1 MMPNQPAP
9 YNVRDWKQ
17 VALNYDAYIYDINKT
32 GQYLPLCYLLPSG
45 INYPQNENFGLH
57 SYVGTFSPFG
67 NEAINVLPSLV
78 GASLVG
84 VDKSDH
90 YGKNWVL
97 MSQDFFNKVNGQN
110 LYLNNAGG
118 TSGSDWWYDM
128 MPNVF
133 FYQLYDL
140 YPGIGGEA
148 ELQFTTIANLF
159 EEAVRVM
166 GGGETPWK
174 PAYMNY
180 RAWNFQTMQ
189 PNTTSVP
196 EPEAAGTFAWTLY
209 NAWKVTGN
217 PDYRKAAEWSI
228 EFLDNWPSNPAYEIQ
243 LPYGTLIAARMNAE
257 LGTDYDV
264 EKMVNWS
271 FDKGELR
278 NWGTIVGTWGGFD
291 VSGLV
296 GEANDAG
303 NDYAFQM
310 NGMQQAAA
318 LVPMVRYDKR
328 FARDIGKWVL
338 NLANASRLY
347 FPGFLPGSLQDAS
360 AWSSANDPDQVLG
373 YEALRE
379 VWQGNSPFSTGD
391 AVQGGWGATNL
402 ALYGTSAV
410 GYLGAIVEKTN
421 VSKILK
427 LDVLATDFF
436 GDDAYPTFLFY
447 NSYNTPQTVQFAVG
461 NDPVDVYDAL
471 TETFLLEN
479 VTGTVDLTIPALEA
493 LLVTTTPAGGAVTYE
508 LNKMLVD
515 GVVVDYMQS
524 AQAFTYPPRI
534 KGLAAAA
541 NPVEINDTTSIYVA
555 VSDKD
560 SGDFTFQWSTSA
572 GTITG
577 STDQVLFT
585 APAGPGEAEV
595 QCIATDP
602 EGNADTATLL
612 ITLVPQINDPP
623 QILEI
628 VKSPPYVDP
637 GGVVQLICMADDPE
651 NDTLSYNWT
660 AAFGQITGAGN
671 TVEWMAPAEQGVYQ
685 IDVVVSD
692 DQGLSASASTSILV
706 KTFSAVSGN
715 LIAYYPFT
723 GNADDVSGNELHGEV
738 NGALL
743 TADQFGHAQQ
753 AYYFNGGPQHISVAN
768 APILNFQDGITVSCW
783 FNPYDLP
790 DKETFLLSHGSWQSR
805 WKISITPEKKLRWTL
820 KTQSSIADVDAL
832 IPLETDTFYHVAVT
846 YDGELLALYLNG
858 KLHNYKALSGPI
870 RTTSYPFLMG
880 QMLPGDSQYN
890 FKGVIDE
897 VYLYDYA
904 LVPDSVEALYLQQLT
919 GLHELPTG
927 GLAPPA
933 LFPNPVSGILT
944 VRFPEGWE
952 DDVRL
957 EVSDLSGRLLH
968 QETREGRTWIELNV
982 QDYQTGVYF
991 LSFSSGR
998 THYTTRFL
1006 KH

>member
-17 VALNYDAYIYDINKT
+17 VALNYDAYIYDVNKT
-32 GQYLPLCYLLPSG
+32 GQYLPLCYLMPSG
-45 INYPQNENFGLH
+45 INYPQNERFGLH
-57 SYVGTFSPFG
+57 TYIGTSSPLG

-78 GASLVG
+78 GATLIG

-140 YPGIGGEA
+140 YPNIGGEA
-148 ELQFTTIANLF
+148 DLQFTTIAGRF
-159 EEAVRVM
+159 EEAVRAM
-166 GGGETPWK
+166 GGSEAPWQ

-209 NAWKVTGN
+209 HAWKVTGN
-217 PDYRKAAEWSI
+217 PDYLKAAEWSI
-228 EFLDNWPSNPAYEIQ
+228 EFLDNWSSNPSYELQ
-243 LPYGTLIAARMNAE
+243 LPYGTLIAAKMNAE
-257 LGTDYDV
+257 LGTDYDI

-271 FDKGELR
+271 FNKGELR
-278 NWGTIVGTWGGFD
+278 NWGTIVGNWGGFD

-310 NGMQQAAA
+310 NGEQQAAA

-328 FARDIGKWVL
+328 FARDIGKWAL
-338 NLANASRLY
+338 NLANANRLY
-347 FPGFLPGSLQDAS
+347 FHGFLPGSLQDAS
-360 AWSSANDPDQVLG
+360 AWSSVNDPDKVLG

-391 AVQGGWGATNL
+391 ALLGGWSATNL
-402 ALYGTSAV
+402 ALYGTSSV

-421 VSKILK
+421 VLKILK

-436 GDDAYPTFLFY
+436 RDDAYPTYLIY

-461 NDPVDVYDAL
+461 NDPVDVYEAL
-471 TETFLLEN
+471 SETFILEN
-479 VTGTVDLTIPALEA
+479 VSGTVDLAIPALQA
-493 LLVTTTPAGGAVTYE
+493 ILVSTTPAGGTVTYE

-541 NPVEINDTTSIYVA
+541 NPVEINDTTSVYVA
-555 VSDKD
+555 ISDKD
-560 SGDFTFQWSTSA
+560 SGDYSYQWSTTI

-577 STDQVLFT
+577 ENEQVLFT
-585 APAGPGEAEV
+585 SPANPGEAEL
-595 QCIATDP
+595 QCIVTDP

-612 ITLVPQINDPP
+612 ITVVPEINDPP
-623 QILEI
+623 QIQEI
-628 VKSPPYVDP
+628 VKSPSYAEPD
-637 GGVVQLICMADDPE
+637 GVIQLICLATDPDG
-651 NDTLSYNWT
+651 DTLTYNWNP
-660 AAFGQITGAGN
+660 AAGQISGAGN
-671 TVEWMAPAEQGVYQ
+671 TVEWTAPGAEGIYQ
-685 IDVVVSD
+685 IQVEVSD
-692 DQGLSASASTSILV
+692 DQGLTASASASILV
-706 KTFSAVSGN
+706 KIFNSTSGN

-723 GNADDVSGNELHGEV
+723 GNANDVSGNELHGQV

-743 TADQFGHAQQ
+743 TSDQLGHAQQ

-768 APILNFQDGITVSCW
+768 APVLNFQDGITVSCW

-805 WKISITPEKKLRWTL
+805 WKVSITPEKKLRWTV
-820 KTQSSIADVDAL
+820 KTQPSIADVDAT
-832 IPLETDTFYHVAVT
+832 IPLETDSFYHVAVT

-858 KLHNYKALSGPI
+858 QLHNYKPLSGPI
-870 RTTSYPFLMG
+870 RTTSFSFLMG

-904 LVPDSVEALYLQQLT
+904 LVPDSIEALYLQQLT
-919 GLHELPTG
+919 ALHELSAGAYTPPT
-927 GLAPPA
+927 
-933 LFPNPVSGILT
+933 LFPNPVSGVLIIG
-944 VRFPEGWE
+944 FPEGWE
-952 DDVRL
+952 DDTVL
-957 EVSDLSGRLLH
+957 EVCDLSGRLLH
-968 QETREGRTWIELNV
+968 QETREGRTWIELDV
-982 QDYQTGVYF
+982 QSYEKGVY
-991 LSFSSGR
+991 LLICSSGQ

-1006 KH
+1006 KL